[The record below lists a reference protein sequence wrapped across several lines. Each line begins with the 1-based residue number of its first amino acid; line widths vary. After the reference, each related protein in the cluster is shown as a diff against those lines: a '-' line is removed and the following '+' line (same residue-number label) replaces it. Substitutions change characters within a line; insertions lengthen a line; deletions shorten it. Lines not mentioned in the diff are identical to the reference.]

1 MECKGIL
8 SFDYSKLTVYQLF
21 KSEPFMTSPWY
32 AEQWLVVLSICLGY
46 CVRRFPQ
53 RAEFILKNNWL

>member
-32 AEQWLVVLSICLGY
+32 AEQWLVILSICLGY

-53 RAEFILKNNWL
+53 RVEFI